1 MVKRPRSRVG
11 PVTKVGRGVLIQT
24 DASGGKYDQLIG
36 RESAEELLK
45 AKADG
50 ASAAAAEA
58 KAQDEAE
65 KAAAAKAKE
74 DARAAREAERARIAA
89 EREGKNSPWNRAVT
103 SATRSAS
110 SAVGR
115 SEEHTSELQSLMRIS
130 FAVFCLKKKKKKK
143 PRYTTR

>member
-74 DARAAREAERARIAA
+74 DARAAKEAERARIAA
-89 EREGKNSPWNRAVT
+89 EREGKNSPWNRAAT
-103 SATRSAS
+103 TATRT
-110 SAVGR
+110 R
-115 SEEHTSELQSLMRIS
+115 SEKRRGGQECVRTCRSRWARCH
-130 FAVFCLKKKKKKK
+130 
-143 PRYTTR
+143 